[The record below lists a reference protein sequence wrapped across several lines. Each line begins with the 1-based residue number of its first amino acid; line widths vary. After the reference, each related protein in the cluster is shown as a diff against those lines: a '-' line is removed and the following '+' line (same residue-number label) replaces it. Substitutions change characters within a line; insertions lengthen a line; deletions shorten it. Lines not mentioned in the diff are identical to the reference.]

1 VNLLMRRVQPTC
13 LVEGNARVDLSG
25 AITDIVTAAEAQ
37 YGASQEK
44 ARLAR
49 SREKIAIKR
58 RA

>member
-1 VNLLMRRVQPTC
+1 MRRVQPTC